1 MKSIAKKYI
10 NSYFCNIISICL
22 RGYMSEKKIL
32 TKVHEVMRRKHYSI
46 RTEKSYIH
54 WMKRFYYF
62 SKQKNPIEMGEDEVN
77 DFLDYLAVREK
88 VAASTQNQALNA
100 LLFLYKEVLK
110 REDFSFSDFTRA
122 KKSVKIPV
130 VLSKR
135 EIDLIFSKLHGV
147 HLLICNLL
155 YGTGLRLNEC
165 LRLRVKDIDFDYQQI
180 IIKSGKGEKDRRTI
194 LPVKLIDTL
203 KEQIR
208 NRERLHDRDISQGF
222 GFVNLPY
229 ALLKKY
235 PGASKEFKWQYLF
248 PALRMCYSEGLKL
261 KTRFHIHSSAV
272 QREFRKALIYSG
284 INKTAG
290 CHTLRHSFATHLLE
304 NGYDIRTVQ
313 ELLGHKDVRTTMVYT
328 HVLNKKNLYVRSP
341 LD

>member
-1 MKSIAKKYI
+1 MVK
-10 NSYFCNIISICL
+10 
-22 RGYMSEKKIL
+22 KKIL
-32 TKVHEVMRRKHYSI
+32 NIVHEVMRRKHYSV
-46 RTEKSYIH
+46 RTEKSYVH

-62 SKQKNPIEMGEDEVN
+62 FKQKNPIEMGEDEVN
-77 DFLDYLAVREK
+77 EFLDYLAVKEK

-100 LLFLYKEVLK
+100 SLFLYKEVLK
-110 REDFSFSDFTRA
+110 REDFSFSNFTRA

-147 HLLICNLL
+147 HLLICSLL
-155 YGTGLRLNEC
+155 YGTGSRLNEC

-180 IIKSGKGEKDRRTI
+180 IIKSGKGEKDRRTM
-194 LPVKLIDTL
+194 LPVKLINTL

-208 NRERLHDRDISQGF
+208 NRKRLHDRDISQGF
-222 GFVNLPY
+222 GFVSLPY
-229 ALLKKY
+229 ALWKKY

-248 PALRMCYSEGLKL
+248 PALRMCYSEEVKL
-261 KTRFHIHSSAV
+261 KTKFHLHSSAV
-272 QREFRKALIYSG
+272 QREFRKALIKSG

-313 ELLGHKDVRTTMVYT
+313 ELLVSYF
-328 HVLNKKNLYVRSP
+328 
-341 LD
+341 